1 MLKQKSVNDIKITV
15 LMPVYNAAG
24 YVADAIHSV
33 LAQTFSDFELLII
46 DDGSTDD
53 TAAIIQSFNDKRIV
67 VINQENQG
75 VAGALNTGLKHAR
88 ATFIARFDAD
98 DICFPQRLEKQYEFL
113 KANPAYMIV
122 GAAVDYMD
130 ATGNYIFTYDPPYKT
145 NDELLL
151 MPYNICPFIH
161 SSVMY
166 KKDVVASIGYNVHA
180 HSFEDHLLWQ
190 KIHDS
195 GKMYN
200 LSESLVKVRLNP
212 TSFTMDERKRPVA
225 FHAIKEKA
233 LKTGEINQEEG
244 EKLLK
249 LIREQNNSN
258 SKKGAYYNLLAKKF
272 LWNNYQPQKAR
283 ANIRKALRINFLD
296 MHGYFLF
303 ILSYMP
309 QNFIANIYSKFGSS
323 K

>member
-1 MLKQKSVNDIKITV
+1 MNEVKITV
-15 LMPVYNAAG
+15 LMPAYNAAG
-24 YVADAIHSV
+24 YIADAINSV
-33 LAQTFSDFELLII
+33 LAQTFADFELLII
-46 DDGSTDD
+46 NDGSTDE
-53 TAAIIQSFNDKRIV
+53 TEAIINSFADNRIV
-67 VINQENQG
+67 VINQENLG
-75 VAGALNTGLKHAR
+75 VAAALNAGLKHAR

-98 DICFPQRLEKQYEFL
+98 DICLPQRLEKQYEFL
-113 KANPAYMIV
+113 KTNPEYIIV

-130 ATGNYIFTYDPPYKT
+130 ANGNYIFTYDPPYKT
-145 NDELLL
+145 DAELRSIPLH
-151 MPYNICPFIH
+151 ICPFIH
-161 SSVMY
+161 SSVIY
-166 KKDVVASIGYNVHA
+166 KKEVVAAIGYNVHA

-195 GKMYN
+195 GKMHN

-212 TSFTMDERKRPVA
+212 TSFTMDERKRPAA

-233 LKTGEINQEEG
+233 LKTGNINKEEG

-258 SKKGAYYNLLAKKF
+258 SKEVAYYNLLAKKF
-272 LWNNYQPQKAR
+272 LWNNYQPRKAR
-283 ANIRKALRINFLD
+283 ENVRKALRINSFD

-303 ILSYMP
+303 ILSYLP